1 MSHIIKTSTKR
12 VIILAIRKLIISF
25 VVSFLDLFLLLKTHI
40 LFVTKA
46 KITAMIQAIM
56 VAGMVSTAV
65 NLERAQKEIRLI
77 KVVST
82 PKNK

>member
-1 MSHIIKTSTKR
+1 M
-12 VIILAIRKLIISF
+12 ISF
-25 VVSFLDLFLLLKTHI
+25 VVSFLDLFLLLKTQI

-46 KITAMIQAIM
+46 KITAMIQAIT

-65 NLERAQKEIRLI
+65 NLERTQKEIRFI

>member
-1 MSHIIKTSTKR
+1 M
-12 VIILAIRKLIISF
+12 ISF
-25 VVSFLDLFLLLKTHI
+25 VVSFLDLFLLLKTQI

-65 NLERAQKEIRLI
+65 NLERAQKEIRFI

>member
-1 MSHIIKTSTKR
+1 MSHMIKTSTKR
-12 VIILAIRKLIISF
+12 VIILAIRKLIISL
-25 VVSFLDLFLLLKTHI
+25 VVSLLDLFLLLKTQI

-46 KITAMIQAIM
+46 NIIAMIQAIM
-56 VAGMVSTAV
+56 VAGMVSTTV
-65 NLERAQKEIRLI
+65 NLERAQKETRFI

>member
-1 MSHIIKTSTKR
+1 MSHIMKTSTKR

-25 VVSFLDLFLLLKTHI
+25 VVSFLDLFLLLKTQI

-46 KITAMIQAIM
+46 NITAMIQAIM
-56 VAGMVSTAV
+56 VAGMVSTIV
-65 NLERAQKEIRLI
+65 NLEMVQNETRLI